1 MWKTAR
7 FLPQLNFC
15 VFHSVKIK
23 CFTEIAQISENLGGI
38 VVCVGE
44 KGKQKTKIDTK
55 TAKMFHKNGRWNKIL
70 TQKGLLGCNG

>member
-7 FLPQLNFC
+7 FLPQLKFG

-23 CFTEIAQISENLGGI
+23 CFTEITQISEDLGRI
-38 VVCVGE
+38 VGCVGE
-44 KGKQKTKIDTK
+44 KGEQKTKINTK
-55 TAKMFHKNGRWNKIL
+55 IAKMFHKNGRWNKIL

>member
-23 CFTEIAQISENLGGI
+23 CFTEIAQISEDLGRI
-38 VVCVGE
+38 VGHVGE
-44 KGKQKTKIDTK
+44 TSEQKTKINTK
-55 TAKMFHKNGRWNKIL
+55 TAKMFHKNGR
-70 TQKGLLGCNG
+70 